1 MLHGLTGRRT
11 YGVLPFQHGLGI
23 DEEDGLRVSLRG
35 AVRESVVAP
44 PVGDDVLRVAVCA
57 VPLMSNFTDVDAL
70 AAEPGVVVR
79 FVDRAEELV
88 DADLVVVP
96 GTRGTVRALRWLR
109 ERGLADALARRAA
122 EGRPVLGICGGFQVL
137 GEHIEDDVESREGS
151 VAGLGLLPVRVRFAR
166 EKTLARPVGE
176 ALGEPVEGYEIH
188 HGVAEVAGGEAFLDG
203 CRVGEM
209 WGTHWHGSLESDG
222 FRRRFL
228 AGWRGRPAP
237 LRPRARTSFA
247 ALREE
252 QLDLLGDL
260 IEEHAD
266 TDALLSLI
274 EKGAPAGLP
283 FIAPGAPVT
292 GGPGTRPRP
301 PRPLPERSFECHHA
315 PRHQGGPVS
324 TPYPFTALV
333 GQDDLR
339 LALLLNAVSPAVG
352 GVLVRGEKG
361 TAKSTAVRALSALL
375 PEVPVVAGCRFSLR
389 PGRRRP
395 ELPRRPARGGRRAA
409 RPARMV
415 ELPVGAS
422 EDRLVGALDIERAL
436 AEGVKAFEPGLLADA
451 HRGILYVD
459 EVNLLHD
466 HLVDLLL
473 DAAAMGASYVEREG
487 VSVRHAARFL
497 LVGTMN
503 PEEGEL
509 RPQLLDRFGLTVE
522 VAASRETDQ
531 RVEVV
536 RRRLAHDDDPEAFA
550 GRWAD
555 EEAALRDRVVAARA
569 LLPQVVLGD
578 GALRQIAATCA
589 AFEVDGM
596 RADIVM
602 ARTATALAAWAGR
615 TDVRSE
621 DVRQA
626 ALLALPHR
634 RRRNPFD
641 APGLDEDK
649 LDETLDEA
657 REDDAPEP
665 PGSPEPPEGD
675 DDPDGGPGGGGG
687 QPPADGGP
695 DSPGLPPQQSRDQA
709 EDRNQGE
716 GAGQEDAPAPQ
727 APAAGGPGEQG
738 AVSAAEPFRTRML
751 SVPGIGEGAAGR
763 RSRAR
768 TEHGRTTGSRRP
780 RGALTKLHL
789 AATVQA
795 AAPHQRARGR
805 SGTGLVVRRDDL
817 RQATREGREGNLV
830 LFVVDASGSMAARQ
844 RMSAVKGAVLSLLLD
859 AYQRRDKVGLVTFR
873 GSAAEVALP
882 PTSSVDAAAA
892 RLETL
897 PTGGRTPLAAGLL
910 RAHDVLRVERL
921 RDAARR
927 PLLVVVTDG
936 RATGGVEPVA
946 QAGRAARLF
955 AADGV
960 ASVVVDCESGYVRLG
975 LAGQLAGELGGT
987 AVTLD
992 ELRADSIAGLVKDVQ
1007 GHGNHSRKAA

>member
-1 MLHGLTGRRT
+1 M
-11 YGVLPFQHGLGI
+11 
-23 DEEDGLRVSLRG
+23 
-35 AVRESVVAP
+35 
-44 PVGDDVLRVAVCA
+44 
-57 VPLMSNFTDVDAL
+57 
-70 AAEPGVVVR
+70 
-79 FVDRAEELV
+79 
-88 DADLVVVP
+88 
-96 GTRGTVRALRWLR
+96 
-109 ERGLADALARRAA
+109 
-122 EGRPVLGICGGFQVL
+122 
-137 GEHIEDDVESREGS
+137 
-151 VAGLGLLPVRVRFAR
+151 
-166 EKTLARPVGE
+166 
-176 ALGEPVEGYEIH
+176 
-188 HGVAEVAGGEAFLDG
+188 
-203 CRVGEM
+203 
-209 WGTHWHGSLESDG
+209 
-222 FRRRFL
+222 
-228 AGWRGRPAP
+228 
-237 LRPRARTSFA
+237 
-247 ALREE
+247 
-252 QLDLLGDL
+252 
-260 IEEHAD
+260 
-266 TDALLSLI
+266 
-274 EKGAPAGLP
+274 
-283 FIAPGAPVT
+283 
-292 GGPGTRPRP
+292 
-301 PRPLPERSFECHHA
+301 
-315 PRHQGGPVS
+315 S
-324 TPYPFTALV
+324 TPFPFTAVV

-361 TAKSTAVRALSALL
+361 TAKSTAVRALSALM
-375 PEVPVVAGCRFSLR
+375 PEVDVVSGCRFSCAPASPD
-389 PGRRRP
+389 PGCP
-395 ELPRRPARGGRRAA
+395 DGPHETGASES

-422 EDRLVGALDIERAL
+422 EDRLVGSLDIERAL

-487 VSVRHAARFL
+487 VSVRHASKFL

-522 VAASRETDQ
+522 VAASREPDQ

-536 RRRLAHDDDPEAFA
+536 RRRLAHDDDPAAFA
-550 GRWAD
+550 ARWAG
-555 EEAALRDRVVAARA
+555 EEAAVRARIVAARE
-569 LLPQVVLGD
+569 LLPSVRLGD

-615 TDVRSE
+615 TDVLAE

-649 LDETLDEA
+649 LDETLQEFGGQDG
-657 REDDAPEP
+657 DGDS
-665 PGSPEPPEGD
+665 GGD
-675 DDPDGGPGGGGG
+675 DDPDPGPDDPDPGPGGPGGRPEPDDAPQGDGDTAARPVAGEGGEPQPSGGG
-687 QPPADGGP
+687 A
-695 DSPGLPPQQSRDQA
+695 
-709 EDRNQGE
+709 
-716 GAGQEDAPAPQ
+716 
-727 APAAGGPGEQG
+727 GEQSP
-738 AVSAAEPFRTRML
+738 ARAAEPFRTKVL
-751 SVPGIGEGAAGR
+751 SVPGLGEGAAGR

-768 TEHGRTTGSRRP
+768 TEHGRTTGARRP

-805 SGTGLVVRRDDL
+805 SGRGLVVRRDDL

-873 GSAAEVALP
+873 GSAADVALP
-882 PTSSVDAAAA
+882 PTSSVDAAAV
-892 RLETL
+892 RLESL

-910 RAHDVLRVERL
+910 RAHEVLRVERL
-921 RDAARR
+921 RDPARR
-927 PLLVVVTDG
+927 ALVVVVTDG
-936 RATGGVEPVA
+936 RATGGPEPVVL
-946 QAGRAARLF
+946 AGRAARLF

-960 ASVVVDCESGYVRLG
+960 ASVVVDCESGPVRLG

-1007 GHGNHSRKAA
+1007 GSRRAA

>member
-1 MLHGLTGRRT
+1 M
-11 YGVLPFQHGLGI
+11 
-23 DEEDGLRVSLRG
+23 
-35 AVRESVVAP
+35 
-44 PVGDDVLRVAVCA
+44 
-57 VPLMSNFTDVDAL
+57 
-70 AAEPGVVVR
+70 
-79 FVDRAEELV
+79 
-88 DADLVVVP
+88 
-96 GTRGTVRALRWLR
+96 
-109 ERGLADALARRAA
+109 
-122 EGRPVLGICGGFQVL
+122 
-137 GEHIEDDVESREGS
+137 
-151 VAGLGLLPVRVRFAR
+151 
-166 EKTLARPVGE
+166 
-176 ALGEPVEGYEIH
+176 
-188 HGVAEVAGGEAFLDG
+188 
-203 CRVGEM
+203 
-209 WGTHWHGSLESDG
+209 
-222 FRRRFL
+222 
-228 AGWRGRPAP
+228 
-237 LRPRARTSFA
+237 
-247 ALREE
+247 
-252 QLDLLGDL
+252 
-260 IEEHAD
+260 
-266 TDALLSLI
+266 
-274 EKGAPAGLP
+274 
-283 FIAPGAPVT
+283 
-292 GGPGTRPRP
+292 
-301 PRPLPERSFECHHA
+301 
-315 PRHQGGPVS
+315 S
-324 TPYPFTALV
+324 TPFPFTALV

-375 PEVPVVAGCRFSLR
+375 PEVSVVPGCRFSCDPVKPDALCPDGPHE
-389 PGRRRP
+389 PG
-395 ELPRRPARGGRRAA
+395 AGVG

-436 AEGVKAFEPGLLADA
+436 SEGVKAFEPGLLADA

-487 VSVRHAARFL
+487 VSVRHASKFL

-522 VAASRETDQ
+522 VAASREPDQ

-536 RRRLAHDDDPEAFA
+536 RRRLAYDDDPAGFA
-550 GRWAD
+550 ARWAD
-555 EEAALRDRVVAARA
+555 EESAVRARIVAARK
-569 LLPQVVLGD
+569 LLPSVLLGD

-615 TDVRSE
+615 TEVLAE

-649 LDETLDEA
+649 LDETLE
-657 REDDAPEP
+657 EFGG
-665 PGSPEPPEGD
+665 GSEEE
-675 DDPDGGPGGGGG
+675 DPDPDPDGPGGGGG
-687 QPPADGGP
+687 QPPSEDGPQADDSGARPEAGEDGG
-695 DSPGLPPQQSRDQA
+695 
-709 EDRNQGE
+709 E
-716 GAGQEDAPAPQ
+716 PQ
-727 APAAGGPGEQG
+727 ASGGGSGEQQP
-738 AVSAAEPFRTRML
+738 ARASEPFRTKVL
-751 SVPGIGEGAAGR
+751 SVPGLGEGAAGR

-768 TEHGRTTGSRRP
+768 TEHGRTTGARRP

-805 SGTGLVVRRDDL
+805 SGRGLVVRRDDL

-882 PTSSVDAAAA
+882 PTSSVDAAAV
-892 RLETL
+892 RLESL

-910 RAHDVLRVERL
+910 RAHEVLRVERL
-921 RDAARR
+921 RDPARR
-927 PLLVVVTDG
+927 ALVVVVTDG
-936 RATGGVEPVA
+936 RATGGPEPVA
-946 QAGRAARLF
+946 LASRAARLF

-960 ASVVVDCESGYVRLG
+960 ASVVVDCESGPVRLG

-992 ELRADSIAGLVKDVQ
+992 ELRADSIAGLVRDVQ
-1007 GHGNHSRKAA
+1007 GTSRRAA

>member
-1 MLHGLTGRRT
+1 M
-11 YGVLPFQHGLGI
+11 
-23 DEEDGLRVSLRG
+23 
-35 AVRESVVAP
+35 
-44 PVGDDVLRVAVCA
+44 
-57 VPLMSNFTDVDAL
+57 
-70 AAEPGVVVR
+70 
-79 FVDRAEELV
+79 
-88 DADLVVVP
+88 
-96 GTRGTVRALRWLR
+96 
-109 ERGLADALARRAA
+109 
-122 EGRPVLGICGGFQVL
+122 
-137 GEHIEDDVESREGS
+137 
-151 VAGLGLLPVRVRFAR
+151 
-166 EKTLARPVGE
+166 
-176 ALGEPVEGYEIH
+176 
-188 HGVAEVAGGEAFLDG
+188 
-203 CRVGEM
+203 
-209 WGTHWHGSLESDG
+209 
-222 FRRRFL
+222 
-228 AGWRGRPAP
+228 
-237 LRPRARTSFA
+237 
-247 ALREE
+247 
-252 QLDLLGDL
+252 
-260 IEEHAD
+260 
-266 TDALLSLI
+266 
-274 EKGAPAGLP
+274 
-283 FIAPGAPVT
+283 
-292 GGPGTRPRP
+292 
-301 PRPLPERSFECHHA
+301 
-315 PRHQGGPVS
+315 S

-375 PEVPVVAGCRFSLR
+375 PEVPVVAGCRFSCD
-389 PGRRRP
+389 
-395 ELPRRPARGGRRAA
+395 PAAADPNCPDGPHETGGDTA

-536 RRRLAHDDDPEAFA
+536 RRRLAYDDDPEGFA
-550 GRWAD
+550 GRWD
-555 EEAALRDRVVAARA
+555 EDESALRARVVAARA
-569 LLPQVVLGD
+569 LLPEVVLGD

-615 TDVRSE
+615 TDVQSE

-649 LDETLDEA
+649 LDEALEDA
-657 REDDAPEP
+657 REDEE
-665 PGSPEPPEGD
+665 PEPPEGD
-675 DDPDGGPGGGGG
+675 DDPDGGGPDGGPGGG
-687 QPPADGGP
+687 QPPADGP
-695 DSPGLPPQQSRDQA
+695 DSPELPPQ
-709 EDRNQGE
+709 NQGP
-716 GAGQEDAPAPQ
+716 DAPGPDETPAPQ
-727 APAAGGPGEQG
+727 EPAPTAGVPSGSGEQQ
-738 AVSAAEPFRTRML
+738 AVRAAEPFRTKML

-795 AAPHQRARGR
+795 AAPHQKARGR
-805 SGTGLVVRRDDL
+805 SGAGLVVRRDDL

-873 GSAAEVALP
+873 GTEAQVALP

-892 RLETL
+892 RLESL

-910 RAHDVLRVERL
+910 KAHDVLRVERL

-927 PLLVVVTDG
+927 PLVVVVTDG

-946 QAGRAARLF
+946 RAGRAARLF
-955 AADGV
+955 AAEGV

-987 AVTLD
+987 VVTLD

-1007 GHGNHSRKAA
+1007 GMNSPSRRAA